1 MKTTTTESTE
11 RTMSSTANSQTVGRE
26 AQDSSVRSVNL
37 NDRFPVSKR
46 QQSKARKVARQISG
60 ARMAQQQTA
69 ATLVSL
75 MAAFGGRITALE
87 LPAQ

>member
-1 MKTTTTESTE
+1 
-11 RTMSSTANSQTVGRE
+11 MSSAAISQTVGRE

-37 NDRFPVSKR
+37 NDRFPVSRR
-46 QQSKARKVARQISG
+46 QQAKARKLARQIG
-60 ARMAQQQTA
+60 PTRQAARQTA

-75 MAAFGGRITALE
+75 MAAFGGRITTLE

>member
-1 MKTTTTESTE
+1 
-11 RTMSSTANSQTVGRE
+11 MSSAAISQTVGRE

-37 NDRFPVSKR
+37 NDRFPVSRR
-46 QQSKARKVARQISG
+46 QQAKARKLARQIG
-60 ARMAQQQTA
+60 PTRQAAQQTA

>member
-1 MKTTTTESTE
+1 
-11 RTMSSTANSQTVGRE
+11 MSSAAISQTVGRE

-46 QQSKARKVARQISG
+46 QQAKARSIARQI
-60 ARMAQQQTA
+60 ARTREAKEQTA

-75 MAAFGGRITALE
+75 MAAFGGHITRLE

>member
-1 MKTTTTESTE
+1 
-11 RTMSSTANSQTVGRE
+11 MSSAAISQTVGRE

-46 QQSKARKVARQISG
+46 QQAKARKLARQIDG
-60 ARMAQQQTA
+60 TRTTNPRTVAPIIA
-69 ATLVSL
+69 AL
-75 MAAFGGRITALE
+75 AAFGGHITRLE

>member
-1 MKTTTTESTE
+1 
-11 RTMSSTANSQTVGRE
+11 MSSAANSQTVGRE

-37 NDRFPVSKR
+37 NDRFPVSRRR
-46 QQSKARKVARQISG
+46 QTKARRIARQISRSPE
-60 ARMAQQQTA
+60 AKRQTA

-75 MAAFGGRITALE
+75 MAAFGGHITRLE

>member
-1 MKTTTTESTE
+1 
-11 RTMSSTANSQTVGRE
+11 MSSTANSQTVGRE

-46 QQSKARKVARQISG
+46 QQATARKVARQIRG
-60 ARMAQQQTA
+60 GRIAQQQTA

-75 MAAFGGRITALE
+75 MAAFGGHITSLE

>member
-1 MKTTTTESTE
+1 MNSQ
-11 RTMSSTANSQTVGRE
+11 ANSQTVGRE

-46 QQSKARKVARQISG
+46 QQSKARKLARQIG
-60 ARMAQQQTA
+60 PTRQAARQTA